1 MRLVKLLGL
10 SAALIVLMTAVSKT
24 GSVGLA
30 QANCT
35 VTVQPGESIQ
45 KAIDAAQEG
54 AIICLTEGIWE
65 EGDIRIIEKGITL
78 RGAGREKTKLALQEE
93 TLAIFGA
100 SQGLVSLERLSI
112 TQGGI
117 LANIW
122 IIAGAKVKIFE
133 SQISTSGG
141 NGIFIVGSKDV
152 TIISSELSDN
162 EGYGI
167 YMQEP
172 GQITIMNSQISGNG
186 GGIFMQNLWEGLG
199 GHPIKAI
206 IIDSQIAGNGG
217 SGLTLAGGIG
227 AEVQAE
233 IKNSFIYGNGTSE
246 NCKKK
251 ESVCD
256 GITVYWQSRAKLI
269 SSKIISN
276 AHWGVRASLKR
287 CGFPYDLFGGQVI
300 FEGMEISDIS
310 GNNTMG
316 NQDGLGNPGN
326 HYWNRSDIPDG
337 QVCLP

>member
-1 MRLVKLLGL
+1 MHLVKLFEL
-10 SAALIVLMTAVSKT
+10 ATALIVLMMAVSKT

-30 QANCT
+30 QVNCT

-65 EGDIRIIEKGITL
+65 EGDIRIKKGITL
-78 RGAGREKTKLALQEE
+78 RGAGWEKTKLALQEK
-93 TLAIFGA
+93 TFAIFDA
-100 SQGLVSLERLSI
+100 SQRPVSLERLSI

-122 IIAGAKVKIFE
+122 IAGAKVNIFE
-133 SQISTSGG
+133 SQISTGG
-141 NGIFIVGSKDV
+141 GAGIFIVGSDV
-152 TIISSELSDN
+152 TIVSSRLSDN

-172 GQITIMNSQISGNG
+172 GQITIINSQILGNG
-186 GGIFMQNLWEGLG
+186 GGIFMLNLYDGLG
-199 GHPIKAI
+199 GRSIKAT

-217 SGLTLAGGIG
+217 SGLTLAGVIG

-233 IKNSFIYGNGTSE
+233 IKNSSIYGNGTSE

-251 ESVCD
+251 EFVCD
-256 GITVYWQSRAKLI
+256 GITVYWQSRVKLI
-269 SSKIISN
+269 NSKIFSN
-276 AHWGVRASLKR
+276 AHWGVRASLKK

-300 FEGMEISDIS
+300 FEAMELSDIS
-310 GNNTMG
+310 GNNTIG

-326 HYWNRSDIPDG
+326 HSWNRLDIPDG